1 MATRFNK
8 RQTLFFIIV
17 AIVAVTVLSYAPIV
31 HNGFVNYDDNQYV
44 FNNPNVKGGITQQSI
59 IWAFTNLNI
68 SYWHPL
74 TWLSHMLDCEIYGLR
89 PLGHHITSI
98 LIHIIN
104 SVLLFL
110 LLSKMTGTVWRSGF
124 VAAAFAL
131 HPIHVESVAWVAE
144 RKDVLSGLFWILS
157 MLAYVHYAERPNV
170 RRYAIVLLTFV
181 MGLMSKPMMVTLPF
195 ALLLLDYWP
204 LDRFILRQDKTTSPA
219 DISIICQKASVW
231 RLLAEKVPMF
241 VLSAVVS
248 VITFVAQKQV
258 GVVASIEAMP
268 LHIRAINAL
277 GSYYHYII
285 KMLYPKDLAVLYPPP
300 MQVTTDAAIIAV
312 MGIAVLLVLW
322 GRGRRWLVMG
332 LLWYLGT
339 LVPVIGLVQSGFQIM
354 ADRYTYIPSIGV
366 FIIIAWGSAEIFAK
380 LSHPKLPAAAAGAG
394 ILIVMAVMTYIQVS
408 YWRDSTTLFE
418 HAIAVTKNNYT
429 IHYNYGLDL
438 LEQRKY
444 EEALQHF
451 KEASRICPQYLEARG
466 NICITLLAQKRFD
479 EAIGCFTDMIKERND
494 WPETYKMYSGLGW
507 AYEQKGELALAET
520 NFRKALM
527 LKPDYQSAQ
536 NGLKSVLTKQ
546 GRRTESGNPEF

>member
-1 MATRFNK
+1 MTTRFNK
-8 RQTLFFIIV
+8 RQILFLIIA
-17 AIVAVTVLSYAPIV
+17 AIVAMTVLSYAPIV

-44 FNNPNVKGGITQQSI
+44 FNNPNVKGGITQRSI

-104 SVLLFL
+104 SALLFL

-131 HPIHVESVAWVAE
+131 HPVHVESVAWVAE
-144 RKDVLSGLFWILS
+144 RKDVLSGMFWILS

-204 LDRFILRQDKTTSPA
+204 LDRFILQQDKTSSPA
-219 DISIICQKASVW
+219 DISIICQKASLW
-231 RLLAEKVPMF
+231 RLLEEKVPMF
-241 VLSAVVS
+241 VLSAALS

-258 GVVASIEAMP
+258 GVVASLEAMP
-268 LHIRAINAL
+268 LHIRAVNSL
-277 GSYYHYII
+277 GSYYHYIM
-285 KMLYPKDLAVLYPPP
+285 KMLCPKALAVLYPPP
-300 MQVTTDAAIIAV
+300 TQMTTDAAAMAV
-312 MGIAVLLVLW
+312 MGVAVLLVLW

-366 FIIIAWGSAEIFAK
+366 FIIIAWGAAEIFAK
-380 LSHPKLPAAAAGAG
+380 LSHPKHAAAAAGAAA
-394 ILIVMAVMTYIQVS
+394 LIVMVLMTQNQVR
-408 YWRDSTTLFE
+408 YWRDSATLFE
-418 HAIAVTKNNYT
+418 HAITVTKNNYT

-451 KEASRICPQYLEARG
+451 KEASRICPRYLEARG
-466 NICITLLAQKRFD
+466 NICITLLAQKKLD
-479 EAIGCFTDMIKERND
+479 EAISCFSDALKERND
-494 WPETYKMYSGLGW
+494 WPEIHMMYYNLGV
-507 AYEQKGELALAET
+507 AYEQKGDFAHAAI
-520 NFRKALM
+520 NYRKALT
-527 LKPDYQSAQ
+527 LNPDFVLAQ
-536 NGLKSVLTKQ
+536 QGLTYLQAK
-546 GRRTESGNPEF
+546 

>member
-1 MATRFNK
+1 MTTRFNK
-8 RQTLFFIIV
+8 RQILFLIIA
-17 AIVAVTVLSYAPIV
+17 AIVAMTVLSYAPIV

-44 FNNPNVKGGITQQSI
+44 FNNPNVKGGITQRSI

-131 HPIHVESVAWVAE
+131 HPVHVESVAWVAE

-204 LDRFILRQDKTTSPA
+204 LDRFILRQDKTSSPA
-219 DISIICQKASVW
+219 DISIICQKASLW
-231 RLLAEKVPMF
+231 RLLEEKVPMF
-241 VLSAVVS
+241 VLSAALS

-258 GVVASIEAMP
+258 GVVASLEAMP
-268 LHIRAINAL
+268 LHIRAVNSL
-277 GSYYHYII
+277 GSYYHYIM
-285 KMLYPKDLAVLYPPP
+285 KMLCPKALAVLYPPP
-300 MQVTTDAAIIAV
+300 TQMTTDAAAMAV
-312 MGIAVLLVLW
+312 MGVAVLLVLW
-322 GRGRRWLVMG
+322 GRGRRWLVVG

-366 FIIIAWGSAEIFAK
+366 FIIIAWGAAEIFAK
-380 LSHPKLPAAAAGAG
+380 LSHPKSLATAAGAG
-394 ILIVMAVMTYIQVS
+394 VLIVMVLMTQNQVR
-408 YWRDSTTLFE
+408 YWRDSATLFE

-438 LEQRKY
+438 LEQGQY

-451 KEASRICPQYLEARG
+451 KEASRICPRYLEARG
-466 NICITLLAQKRFD
+466 NICITLLAQKKLD
-479 EAIGCFTDMIKERND
+479 EAISCFSDALKERND
-494 WPETYKMYSGLGW
+494 WPEIHMMYYNLGV
-507 AYEQKGELALAET
+507 AYEQKGDFAHAAI
-520 NFRKALM
+520 NYRKALT
-527 LKPDYQSAQ
+527 LNPDFVLAQ
-536 NGLKSVLTKQ
+536 QGLTYLQAK
-546 GRRTESGNPEF
+546 